1 MQPKNEPRP
10 SGSGP
15 AVWIAALILTALF
28 LWGLQQI
35 AVAPLETGEVYPPYS
50 SLRTDPLGAKA
61 LYESLAELDSLQAT
75 RLYKQRTQLAPQSA
89 LLVLGVDP
97 ISWDEITQKALTE
110 YENLVAKGG
119 RLVLAFLPVRAPRK
133 SLEYPLLFDRWK
145 LRFKYRP
152 DDDAEESTSG
162 VPRDSALYFEP
173 GEQWR
178 VLQEEEDAP
187 TIIERSFGAGTIVLV
202 AQSYPLSN
210 EGLREARDAQ
220 EIARLLGPVSKVT
233 FDENHFGIEE
243 SGSVTTLMRKYHLE
257 PAIGVLLL
265 TALLFL
271 WRNASSLLPPRSS
284 KEQQAVAGRDAQEGL
299 VSLLERS
306 LPEKDLLDTCY
317 AEWSRTQPGNRRA
330 HILEAEIAR
339 RAGKQPIEIYRAACT
354 ALRSP
359 AREKP

>member
-1 MQPKNEPRP
+1 MTRSQPF
-10 SGSGP
+10 
-15 AVWIAALILTALF
+15 WLAAILLAALF
-28 LWGLQQI
+28 LWGLQLI

-61 LYESLAELDSLQAT
+61 LYESLTGLDNLQVA
-75 RLYKQRTQLAPQSA
+75 RLYKSRTQLAPHSA

-97 ISWDEITQKALTE
+97 ISWDEITQKTLTQ
-110 YENLVAKGG
+110 YENLVEKGG
-119 RLVLAFLPVRAPRK
+119 RLVIAFLPVRTTSK
-133 SLEYPLLFDRWK
+133 SLDYPLLFDRWK

-152 DDDAEESTSG
+152 SEDNDESSSG
-162 VPRDSALYFEP
+162 IPRDSALYFEP
-173 GEQWR
+173 GEQWT
-178 VLQEEEDAP
+178 VLQEDEDTP
-187 TIIERSFGAGTIVLV
+187 TIIQRSFGAGTLVLV

-210 EGLREARDAQ
+210 EGLREARDSE
-220 EIARLLGPVSKVT
+220 EIARILGPVDKVS

-271 WRNASSLLPPRSS
+271 WRNASSLLPPHRS
-284 KEQQAVAGRDAQEGL
+284 EQQEAVEGRDAQEGL

-306 LPEKDLLDTCY
+306 LPEEDLLDTCY

-330 HILEAEIAR
+330 KILEAEIAS
-339 RAGKQPIEIYRAACT
+339 RAGKQPIEIYRAACSV
-354 ALRSP
+354 LRQ
-359 AREKP
+359 RTKP

>member
-1 MQPKNEPRP
+1 MQAKSEPRP

-15 AVWIAALILTALF
+15 AVWIAALLLAALF
-28 LWGLQQI
+28 AWGLQQI

-61 LYESLAELDSLQAT
+61 LYESLAGMDNLQVA
-75 RLYKQRTQLAPQSA
+75 RLYKPRTQLAPQSA
-89 LLVLGVDP
+89 LLILGVDP
-97 ISWDEITQKALTE
+97 ISWDEITQKTLTG
-110 YENLVAKGG
+110 YEDLAAKGG
-119 RLVLAFLPVRAPRK
+119 RLVLAFLPVRAPSK

-152 DDDAEESTSG
+152 SEDNDESSSG
-162 VPRDSALYFEP
+162 IPSDSSLYFEP
-173 GEQWR
+173 NEQWT
-178 VLQEEEDAP
+178 VLQEDDDVP
-187 TIIERSFGAGTIVLV
+187 TIIQRSFGSGAIVLV

-220 EIARLLGPVSKVT
+220 GIASLLGPVSKVV

-271 WRNASSLLPPRSS
+271 WRSASSLLPPRFS
-284 KEQQAVAGRDAQEGL
+284 KETQAVGGRDAQEGL

-339 RAGKQPIEIYRAACT
+339 RAGAQPIEIYRAACS
-354 ALRSP
+354 ALRQST
-359 AREKP
+359 KP